1 LENASTLLFCKQK
14 HPERKKN
21 QNQNLQ
27 RQEKI
32 YSMMPTTVS
41 FEKVAEQTA
50 LRPVKRRKYP
60 GV

>member
-1 LENASTLLFCKQK
+1 LENASTLLFRKQK

-41 FEKVAEQTA
+41 SEKVAEQTA
-50 LRPVKRRKYP
+50 LRPVTRRKYP